1 MKKAVLIAYGI
12 ILALNGAYRYLTNPD
27 DGMTGLIFGAVTG
40 VLALSAG
47 LLASKSKI
55 AMYILALLS
64 IAMSGGF
71 FAFALIGERAKY
83 GVVRPGI
90 IVLASVIAL
99 VVLLKPRSEALAG

>member
-12 ILALNGAYRYLTNPD
+12 VLALNGVYRFVTNPD
-27 DGMTGLIFGAVTG
+27 DGMTGLIFGAVMG
-40 VLALSAG
+40 ALALAAG
-47 LLASKSKI
+47 LLASKSRI
-55 AMYILALLS
+55 AMYILGLLS

-71 FAFALIGERAKY
+71 FVFALIGERAKY

-99 VVLLKPRSEALAG
+99 VALLMPKRNPES

>member
-12 ILALNGAYRYLTNPD
+12 VLALNGVYRYLTNPD
-27 DGMTGLIFGAVTG
+27 DGMTGLIFGAVMG
-40 VLALSAG
+40 LLALGAG

-55 AMYILALLS
+55 AMYLLGLLS

-71 FAFALIGERAKY
+71 FLFALIGEQAKY

-99 VVLLKPRSEALAG
+99 AVLLKPKRKPEN